1 MPPMSTMSDQPKSAS
16 RSVTV
21 RFASASFPAMS
32 IVGCPSLKLGSTKY
46 GLPMMLNAL
55 TILASGSARWTRS
68 PSESSPLIES
78 FGGKP
83 AEKSSG
89 FIASITTLPAKLSR
103 PASAIT
109 SSAASPRTAKTSSSL
124 PAAASAGRCRPG
136 SPLPLWNSHSRS
148 SGFSGGSRESPMV
161 TFMATSPEPGGQ
173 AAAQPHPFPN
183 TPTRVLRQ
191 SFRHLPLLSPVVHR
205 IYRRAWGAC

>member
-1 MPPMSTMSDQPKSAS
+1 
-16 RSVTV
+16 
-21 RFASASFPAMS
+21 
-32 IVGCPSLKLGSTKY
+32 
-46 GLPMMLNAL
+46 MMLNAL

-83 AEKSSG
+83 PEKSSG

-124 PAAASAGRCRPG
+124 PAAASAKVPAWIPAP
-136 SPLPLWNSHSRS
+136 SVDSHSRS
-148 SGFSGGSRESPMV
+148 SGFSGSRDPMV
-161 TFMATSPEPGGQ
+161 TSWPRPRNPEARRRPTSPV
-173 AAAQPHPFPN
+173 PN
-183 TPTRVLRQ
+183 TPTRVSANPSAIAAPLASGASNLPARLAPADLNLICVALPFSQLGEVMPHLR
-191 SFRHLPLLSPVVHR
+191 SSHSP
-205 IYRRAWGAC
+205 RAAQFE